1 MDRAERNKIRQF
13 FNLLRYRFFLTAG
26 ILPYILGASASCHSL
41 NIFHWNYFLIG
52 LIGIGFSLVAV
63 ETFNEYFDAK
73 VGTDRIFQQGPL
85 PKIPEYI
92 LAIGIGAFG
101 AAFLLGLYLTIARG
115 LPVMLFAIFGF
126 LAAAFYVGPP
136 LRWAYRGLGEAV
148 IFLSYGPFMTLG
160 SYYLQA
166 QRIDSVGIFAGLLG
180 GVLIFSLAII
190 NEVPD
195 FYQDRLVGKRNLVVR
210 FGKKSAV
217 SIYGAALIVSFG
229 LIALGVALRVF
240 PALYL
245 FAFFALPVA
254 FRNVSIAKKHFEEPE
269 KFIPAIRGSI
279 ILYLVLT
286 ISLVIFYLIS

>member
-26 ILPYILGASASCHSL
+26 ILPYILGAAASCYSS

-52 LIGIGFSLVAV
+52 LIGIGFSLAAV

-85 PKIPEYI
+85 PRIPDYI
-92 LAIGIGAFG
+92 LSIGIASFG
-101 AAFLLGLYLTIARG
+101 LAFLIGLYLTFTRG
-115 LPVMLFAIFGF
+115 SLIMILAVFGF

-136 LRWAYRGLGEAV
+136 VRWAYRGLGEAV

-254 FRNVSIAKKHFEEPE
+254 FRNVSIAKKHF
-269 KFIPAIRGSI
+269 
-279 ILYLVLT
+279 Y
-286 ISLVIFYLIS
+286 